1 MSKPLVLQLCPLS
14 PVLDHALAE
23 RFEILRGW
31 EMPDQDQALQ
41 DYAAEVVGIATAAPT
56 GVPEALFDQ
65 LPGLKVISC
74 RGVGLDKINLD
85 KARERGIKVAGTFGT
100 LNGCVADMA
109 FALMLDVARQVTSA
123 DRYVRSGKW
132 AEARYPLT
140 TRVHGRR
147 LGIVGLGQIGQQ
159 VARRAAG
166 FDMEIAYCK
175 RSPAEGVDYRYEPS
189 LVALAQWCDFLVV
202 TVTGG
207 PETHHLINAEVL
219 DALGAKGF
227 LINVARGSVVDED
240 ALVAALA
247 EQKIAGAGLDVFAD
261 EPSVPQALLG
271 LDNVVL
277 APHMASG
284 THETREAMEALLLEN
299 LEEFFRTGDVRTPAF

>member
-14 PVLDHALAE
+14 PALDRALAE

-31 EMPDQDQALQ
+31 EMPDLRQALR
-41 DYAAEVVGIATAAPT
+41 DCAAEVVAIATAAPT

-65 LPGLKVISC
+65 LPRLKVISC

-109 FALMLDVARQVTSA
+109 FALMLDVARQITSA
-123 DRYVRSGKW
+123 DRYVRAGKW

-140 TRVHGRR
+140 ARVHGRR

-166 FDMEIAYCK
+166 FDMEIAYAN
-175 RSPAEGVDYRYEPS
+175 RRPVDGVGYRYEPS
-189 LVALAQWCDFLVV
+189 LVALAQWCDFLVL
-202 TVTGG
+202 TVAGG
-207 PETHHLINAEVL
+207 AETHHLINAEVL
-219 DALGAKGF
+219 AALGGQGF
-227 LINVARGSVVDED
+227 LINVARGTVVDEE
-240 ALVAALA
+240 ALVAALT
-247 EQKIAGAGLDVFAD
+247 EKKIAGAGLDVFAD
-261 EPSVPQALLG
+261 EPKVPQALLG

-284 THETREAMEALLLEN
+284 TRETREAMEALLLEN
-299 LEEFFRTGDVRTPAF
+299 LETFFRTGEVRTPAF